1 MTSTIKMIYLD
12 NGATSFPKPPTVAEA
27 MSHFLLKVGGSPGR
41 SGHRLS
47 QEAARVVFECREAL
61 ARLFG
66 AADARRIAFT
76 LNATQALNTAI
87 SGILKPGDRVLTT
100 AMEHNSTMRPLRD
113 LEQRGIIEVEVL
125 PCDKAGRLDL
135 VRLEAALRT
144 RPRLLAAVHASNVS
158 GAIVPLRELGDDPRR
173 RDAAARRRCAVG
185 GRSSDRRRGRRHRPA
200 RLHRTQGALRAAGHR
215 RPLGAPGY
223 RARTALSRRHRQ
235 QLGARGAA
243 LVLAGP
249 SRKRHAERGRHRRPA
264 GGGFVHRGDG
274 VDRNPGA
281 RGGADAAI
289 DRRTEGRDGDNAL
302 RPRERRRALAH
313 SLGRLFRARSIRG
326 RVPARRGVRGAHAC
340 RTALLA
346 RRSPHARNVSP
357 GDRPFCAGVLHERRA
372 DRCRNRRLPLSRGK
386 KGGRPVS
393 VEPGAFAIATF
404 HSTHMVLKAEKLL
417 KEAGVRRG
425 PPGARAERA
434 VPPTAG

>member
-87 SGILKPGDRVLTT
+87 YGILKPGDRVLTT

-158 GAIVPLRELGDDPRR
+158 GAILPLRT
-173 RDAAARRRCAVG
+173 VG
-185 GRSSDRRRGRRHRPA
+185 A
-200 RLHRTQGALRAAGHR
+200 MTRAAGT
-215 RPLGAPGY
+215 LLLVDAAQSAGALPIDVE
-223 RARTALSRRHRQ
+223 A
-235 QLGARGAA
+235 
-243 LVLAGP
+243 
-249 SRKRHAERGRHRRPA
+249 
-264 GGGFVHRGDG
+264 DG
-274 VDRNPGA
+274 VDLLAFTGHKALFGPQGTGGLWARPGVEPEPLF
-281 RGGADAAI
+281 RGGTGSNSELEEQPGFWPDRLESGTQNAVGLAGLLAGVSFIEETGLAAIRAREEALTKRLLDGLKDVPGITLYGPENVTERSPIVSATFSGLVPSEVGFLLEEGFGVLTRVGLHCAPAAHHTLGTYPQGTVRFAPGFFTSDAEIDAAI
-289 DRRTEGRDGDNAL
+289 AGCRYLAAKKAGRR
-302 RPRERRRALAH
+302 
-313 SLGRLFRARSIRG
+313 
-326 RVPARRGVRGAHAC
+326 
-340 RTALLA
+340 
-346 RRSPHARNVSP
+346 
-357 GDRPFCAGVLHERRA
+357 
-372 DRCRNRRLPLSRGK
+372 
-386 KGGRPVS
+386 
-393 VEPGAFAIATF
+393 
-404 HSTHMVLKAEKLL
+404 
-417 KEAGVRRG
+417 
-425 PPGARAERA
+425 
-434 VPPTAG
+434 